1 MDAPGIVPSAINCHS
16 CSAVIDLTGQ
26 TAFTHV
32 ECPQCNAVS
41 VVPVQ
46 FGNFLLLNLLGIGG
60 MGTVYKAIDLSLN
73 RYLALKI
80 LRKKLAANPEF
91 TENFSHEA
99 RAAASVNHPNLA
111 QVYSFGEQDGQYYL
125 AMELLERGSLDD
137 RMARLGKLAEKD
149 VLDIGVQIASGL
161 RAAAQRGLLHR
172 DIKPG
177 NILFSEQGTPKIVD
191 FGLARAQAA
200 PQGTGQAVSEPIWGT
215 PYYIAPEKLRGQPE
229 DFRSDIYSLGATLF
243 HALAGRP
250 PFEAATADEVVTKHA
265 VQPAYSLKTYV
276 PTVQDYTAHVIG
288 RMLAKNPAERYE
300 SYDALLYDL
309 QEAQQVLKTAESAP
323 AIVTETGERISL
335 SSILSTLAALIVCGV
350 VIWFVWQ
357 NRVKWF
363 ALEPPP
369 PAPNAAPSTPAT
381 PSAETPGAET
391 GAATGETGGETVD
404 FNEEAPWVKAWNVA
418 TLQLTQGR
426 YTEALLGF
434 DTAKTLLRG
443 HPVHRQWVYFFEGIT
458 LLAADRPSES
468 VASFVNAM
476 DPLVKPRVPATITT
490 ANFVNP
496 LAQTMMN
503 ALPLADLEKAVP
515 QMPPWAA
522 ALTHLTA
529 GFKHIEKGQFDRAA
543 AAFRD
548 YKEMTPDDAQQW
560 AFNLQPLADRLAHE
574 CDYAAH
580 TLATVSQLKQA
591 GKLGEAMQTLQDAA
605 AKTKIASFK
614 TMLEQDEAQ
623 LQQALDV
630 NRQQQDEQKQQQA
643 AAQQA
648 QAAQDQ
654 QKAGQETKILQAADA
669 AANPSWAVYDFATA
683 ETKYEAVAPQIVSAA
698 GRQGLDQRLAAA
710 KLLVEFKTQLAAD
723 IARRSYDNADL
734 QTRSG
739 VKLAGRLTRAT
750 DSELTFTTP
759 YGELASSWGDFAP
772 ETLQA
777 LAEYYAGTSA
787 QTDPPENVGRRY
799 LTLAVF
805 SRQYGLD
812 RAAASYAQQAAR
824 LAPDLQTQIDLIF
837 GKPSS

>member
-99 RAAASVNHPNLA
+99 QAAASVNHPNLA

-137 RMARLGKLAEKD
+137 RMARLGNLPEKD

-200 PQGTGQAVSEPIWGT
+200 PQGAGQAVSEPIWGT

-265 VQPAYSLKTYV
+265 LQPAYSLKTYV

-288 RMLAKNPAERYE
+288 RMLAKNPTERYE

-309 QEAQQVLKTAESAP
+309 QEAQHVIKTAESAP
-323 AIVTETGERISL
+323 AIVTETGERISI
-335 SSILSTLAALIVCGV
+335 SSILSTLAALIVCGA

-369 PAPNAAPSTPAT
+369 TPTAAPASAPAPLPESP
-381 PSAETPGAET
+381 PAET
-391 GAATGETGGETVD
+391 GAASAEAGGETVD

-443 HPVHRQWVYFFEGIT
+443 RQRHRQWVYYFEGIT

-476 DPLVKPRVPATITT
+476 DPLVKPRVPAVITP

-529 GFKHIEKGQFDRAA
+529 GFKHIEKAEFDQAA
-543 AAFRD
+543 AAFRA
-548 YKEMTPDDAQQW
+548 YKDMPPDDAQQW
-560 AFNLQPLADRLAHE
+560 AFNLQPLADKLAHE
-574 CDYAAH
+574 CDNAAH
-580 TLATVSQLKQA
+580 TLAAFSRLKQD
-591 GKLGEAMQTLQDAA
+591 GKLDEAMQTLQDAA

-614 TMLEQDEAQ
+614 TLLEQDETQ
-623 LQQALDV
+623 LQQALDED
-630 NRQQQDEQKQQQA
+630 RQQLDEKKQQEA

-654 QKAGQETKILQAADA
+654 QKAGEEARILQATDA
-669 AANPSWAVYDFATA
+669 AANPSWTVYDFNTA
-683 ETKYEAVAPQIVSAA
+683 EAKYEAVAPQIVTAA
-698 GRQGLDQRLAAA
+698 GHQGLDQRMAAA

-734 QTRSG
+734 QTRGG

-750 DSELTFTTP
+750 DTELTFTTP

-777 LAEYYAGTSA
+777 LAGYYAGTSA
-787 QTDPPENVGRRY
+787 QTDQPESVARRY

-805 SRQYGLD
+805 CRQYGLN

-824 LAPDLQTQIDLIF
+824 LAPDLQTQLDLIF
-837 GKPSS
+837 GKTSS